1 MEKEKQGP
9 IELSHDE
16 LDTVAGGFNFQ
27 YFAATFFEQT
37 DSLVMQNT
45 QSGPGGSSTSS
56 LMATRSIRAFSFIGL
71 FFGGGRR
78 GRRRR

>member
-1 MEKEKQGP
+1 MQDEKQRL
-9 IELSHDE
+9 IELSQDE
-16 LDTVAGGFNFQ
+16 LDTVSGGFNFQ
-27 YFAATFFEQT
+27 FFAATFFEQT

-56 LMATRSIRAFSFIGL
+56 LIANRSIRTFSIIGL
-71 FFGGGRR
+71 FLGGGRR